1 MFFNTHSER
10 WNDMIAF
17 SPKDIAIMLN
27 MPTSTITK
35 LCREGSL
42 KTFKVGRHYRVSKV
56 SLFRFIEESEDESI
70 IL

>member
-1 MFFNTHSER
+1 MIEEYKKQDEYVFNTHSER

-42 KTFKVGRHYRVSKV
+42 KTFKVGRH
-56 SLFRFIEESEDESI
+56 L
-70 IL
+70 